1 MLRLNDLGFFF
12 SSQNDEDKEGKE
24 NKPEESNKEDQ
35 TDSGVRFI

>member
-1 MLRLNDLGFFF
+1 MLRLNDLGVFF
-12 SSQNDEDKEGKE
+12 SQNDEDKEGKE